1 MATSTIF
8 LTDTFN
14 QWRLKANANTT
25 SLGSDAGNL
34 TLLQTTD
41 KTNLVNAIN
50 EVYNLDKDD
59 MEHVVDDTAPH
70 LGGHL
75 NLNSSDVVGTGNIN
89 ITGNINLTGNTIAVG
104 DVTSANIIT
113 GSITAA
119 TIVGTVTGV
128 TQAIGDNS
136 LKLATTAYVDGQIT
150 SQAASPNTA
159 LGGHLTGTI
168 SNAIIA
174 DNTITSNMIAPG
186 VIVAQDLATN
196 AVNGT
201 HIAMGSD
208 AVGDTLYYNGTD
220 YVRLAKGTNGQVL
233 SMGATAP
240 EWSTAVDS
248 TGNAVTMAIALG

>member
-41 KTNLVNAIN
+41 KTSLVNAIN
-50 EVYNLDKDD
+50 EIYTLDSDD

-70 LGGHL
+70 LGGPL
-75 NLNSSDVVGTGNIN
+75 NLNRSDEVSTGDINVTGNI
-89 ITGNINLTGNTIAVG
+89 IAV
-104 DVTSANIIT
+104 

-119 TIVGTVTGV
+119 TIAGTVTGV
-128 TQAIGDNS
+128 TQSIGDNS
-136 LKLATTAYVDGQIT
+136 LKLATTAYVDSQIT

-159 LGGHLTGTI
+159 LGGHLSGTI

-186 VIVAQDLATN
+186 VIVAQDIATN

-201 HIAMGSD
+201 HIEMGFD
-208 AVGDTLYYNGTD
+208 EPGDTLYYNGTD
-220 YVRLAKGTNGQVL
+220 YVRLAKGTAGQVL
-233 SMGATAP
+233 SMNTGATAP

>member
-25 SLGSDAGNL
+25 SLGSDAGDL

-41 KTNLVNAIN
+41 KTSLVNAIN
-50 EVYNLDKDD
+50 EVYTLDSDD
-59 MEHVVDDTAPH
+59 MENVVDDVTPQ

-75 NLNSSDVVGTGNIN
+75 DLNSSDVVGTGNIN
-89 ITGNINLTGNTIAVG
+89 ITGNIN
-104 DVTSANIIT
+104 ST

-119 TIVGTVTGV
+119 TIAGTVTGV
-128 TQAIGDNS
+128 TQSTGDNS
-136 LKLATTAYVDGQIT
+136 LKLATTAYVDSQIT

-159 LGGHLTGTI
+159 LGGHLSGTI

-186 VIVAQDLATN
+186 VIVAQDIATN

-201 HIAMGSD
+201 HIEMGFD
-208 AVGDTLYYNGTD
+208 EPGDTLYYNGTD
-220 YVRLAKGTNGQVL
+220 YVRLAKGTAGQVL
-233 SMGATAP
+233 SMNTGATAP

>member
-25 SLGSDAGNL
+25 SLGSDAGDL

-41 KTNLVNAIN
+41 KTSLVNAIN
-50 EVYNLDKDD
+50 EIYTLDSDD

-70 LGGHL
+70 LGGPL

-89 ITGNINLTGNTIAVG
+89 ITGNIIAV
-104 DVTSANIIT
+104 

-119 TIVGTVTGV
+119 TIAGTVTGV
-128 TQAIGDNS
+128 TQSIGDNS
-136 LKLATTAYVDGQIT
+136 LKLATTAYVDSQIT

-159 LGGHLTGTI
+159 LGGHLSGTI

-186 VIVAQDLATN
+186 VIVAQDIATN

-201 HIAMGSD
+201 HIEMGFD
-208 AVGDTLYYNGTD
+208 EPGDTLYYNGTD
-220 YVRLAKGTNGQVL
+220 YVRLAKGTAGQVL

>member
-41 KTNLVNAIN
+41 KTSLVNAIN

-70 LGGHL
+70 LGGPL

-89 ITGNINLTGNTIAVG
+89 ITGNIN
-104 DVTSANIIT
+104 ST

-119 TIVGTVTGV
+119 TIAGTVTGV
-128 TQAIGDNS
+128 TQSIGDNS
-136 LKLATTAYVDGQIT
+136 LKLATTAYVDSQIT

-159 LGGHLTGTI
+159 LGGHLSGTI

-186 VIVAQDLATN
+186 VIVAQDIATN

-201 HIAMGSD
+201 HIEMGFD
-208 AVGDTLYYNGTD
+208 EPGDTLYYNGTD
-220 YVRLAKGTNGQVL
+220 YVRLAKGTAGQVL

>member
-41 KTNLVNAIN
+41 KTSLVNAIN
-50 EVYNLDKDD
+50 EVYTLDSDD
-59 MEHVVDDTAPH
+59 MENVVDDTAPH

-89 ITGNINLTGNTIAVG
+89 ITGNIIL
-104 DVTSANIIT
+104 T

-119 TIVGTVTGV
+119 TIAGTVTGV
-128 TQAIGDNS
+128 TQSTGDNS
-136 LKLATTAYVDGQIT
+136 LKLATTAYVDSQIT

-159 LGGHLTGTI
+159 LGGHLSGTI

>member
-41 KTNLVNAIN
+41 KTSLVNAIN
-50 EVYNLDKDD
+50 EIYTLDSDD

-70 LGGHL
+70 LGGPL

-89 ITGNINLTGNTIAVG
+89 ITGNINSTGNIIAV
-104 DVTSANIIT
+104 

-119 TIVGTVTGV
+119 TIAGTVTGV
-128 TQAIGDNS
+128 TQSTGDNS
-136 LKLATTAYVDGQIT
+136 LKLATTAYVDSQIT

-159 LGGHLTGTI
+159 LGGHLSGTI

-186 VIVAQDLATN
+186 VIVAQDIATN

-201 HIAMGSD
+201 HIEMGFD
-208 AVGDTLYYNGTD
+208 EPGDTLYYNGTD
-220 YVRLAKGTNGQVL
+220 YVRLAKGTAGQVL
-233 SMGATAP
+233 SMNTGATAP

>member
-41 KTNLVNAIN
+41 KTSLVNAIN
-50 EVYNLDKDD
+50 EVYTLDSDD
-59 MEHVVDDTAPH
+59 MENVVDDATPQ

-75 NLNSSDVVGTGNIN
+75 DLYSSDVVGTGNIN
-89 ITGNINLTGNTIAVG
+89 ITGNIIL
-104 DVTSANIIT
+104 T

-119 TIVGTVTGV
+119 TIAGTVTGV
-128 TQAIGDNS
+128 TQSTGDNS
-136 LKLATTAYVDGQIT
+136 LKLATTAYVDSQIT
-150 SQAASPNTA
+150 SQAASGNTA
-159 LGGHLTGTI
+159 LGGHLSGTI

-186 VIVAQDLATN
+186 VIVAQDIATN

-201 HIAMGSD
+201 HIEMGSD
-208 AVGDTLYYNGTD
+208 EPGDTLYYNGTD
-220 YVRLAKGTNGQVL
+220 YVRLAKGTAGQVL

>member
-41 KTNLVNAIN
+41 KTSLVNAIN
-50 EVYNLDKDD
+50 EVYTLDSDD
-59 MEHVVDDTAPH
+59 MENVVDDATPQ

-75 NLNSSDVVGTGNIN
+75 DLNSSDVVGTGNIN

-104 DVTSANIIT
+104 NVTSANIIT

-128 TQAIGDNS
+128 TQSSGDNS
-136 LKLATTAYVDGQIT
+136 LKLATTAYVDLQIS

-159 LGGHLTGTI
+159 VGGDVTGTI
-168 SNAIIA
+168 ANIQI
-174 DNTITSNMIAPG
+174 
-186 VIVAQDLATN
+186 ATN
-196 AVNGT
+196 AIDGT
-201 HIAMGSD
+201 HIQLGSD
-208 AVGDTLYYNGTD
+208 AAGDTLYYNGTD
-220 YVRLAKGTNGQVL
+220 YVRLAKGTTGQVL
-233 SMGATAP
+233 TMNTGATAP

-248 TGNAVTMAIALG
+248 TGAAVTMAIALG

>member
-41 KTNLVNAIN
+41 KTSLVNAIN

-70 LGGHL
+70 LGGPL

-89 ITGNINLTGNTIAVG
+89 ITGNIIL
-104 DVTSANIIT
+104 T

-119 TIVGTVTGV
+119 TIAGTVTGV
-128 TQAIGDNS
+128 TQSTGDNS
-136 LKLATTAYVDGQIT
+136 LKLATTAYVDSQIT
-150 SQAASPNTA
+150 SQAASGNTA
-159 LGGHLTGTI
+159 LGGHLSGTI

-186 VIVAQDLATN
+186 VIVAQDIATN

-201 HIAMGSD
+201 HIEMGSD
-208 AVGDTLYYNGTD
+208 EPGDTLYYNGTD
-220 YVRLAKGTNGQVL
+220 YVRLAKGTAGQVL
-233 SMGATAP
+233 SMNTGATAP